1 MLNTPPGRF
10 PMVRRAERLDPP
22 GIRQY
27 RHHVR
32 GGVTPVPPVTG
43 EM

>member
-22 GIRQY
+22 GIRPY

-32 GGVTPVPPVTG
+32 GGVTHVPPATG